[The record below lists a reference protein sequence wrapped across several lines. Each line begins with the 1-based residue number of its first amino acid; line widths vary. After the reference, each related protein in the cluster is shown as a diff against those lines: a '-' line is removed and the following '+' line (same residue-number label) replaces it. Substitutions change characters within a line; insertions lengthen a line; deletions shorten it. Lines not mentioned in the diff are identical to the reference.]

1 MKRIIR
7 LTERDLTRLVKRTIM
22 EMEETDKEKIK
33 QMVIN
38 GKQAKPQHSDKLNH
52 TAASV
57 MYTITSH
64 INMLGCSEGVS
75 RLLQDL
81 SLMADEAQREM
92 SEEEFDKLMVYV
104 DDLEQEIIQTCSDEE
119 DYDEEDY
126 DDEY

>member
-1 MKRIIR
+1 MKKVIR

-38 GKQAKPQHSDKLNH
+38 GKQAKTQHSDKLNH

-64 INMLGCSEGVS
+64 INMLGCSEGKS
-75 RLLQDL
+75 RLLDDL
-81 SLMADEAQREM
+81 SRMVDNAQREM

-104 DDLEQEIIQTCSDEE
+104 DDLEQEIHDTCSDE
-119 DYDEEDY
+119 DEE
-126 DDEY
+126 EY